1 MSSGSL
7 SAAAVPAAS
16 SSTVDDDH
24 HLHHELALAAAD
36 VNIISIQDRKDQA
49 LLVLKSDLM
58 SKLNKEVKSLDED
71 SWMFD
76 GPRSRINLISRPGT
90 CWKDKTRIT
99 EETSMNA
106 EEEIL
111 LLILEFTRKKR

>member
-7 SAAAVPAAS
+7 SAAGAPAAS
-16 SSTVDDDH
+16 SSTVDDHH

-36 VNIISIQDRKDQA
+36 VNVISIQDRKDQA

-58 SKLNKEVKSLDED
+58 AKLNKEVKSLDED

-76 GPRSRINLISRPGT
+76 GPRSRINLISGPGGLRHRRT
-90 CWKDKTRIT
+90 EISTRDIVP
-99 EETSMNA
+99 
-106 EEEIL
+106 
-111 LLILEFTRKKR
+111 KK